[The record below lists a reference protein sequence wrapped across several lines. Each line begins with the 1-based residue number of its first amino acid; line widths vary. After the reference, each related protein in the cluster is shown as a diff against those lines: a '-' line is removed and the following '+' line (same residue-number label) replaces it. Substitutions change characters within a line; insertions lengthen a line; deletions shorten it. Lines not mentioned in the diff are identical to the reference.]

1 MVSREEYKRYVNDLV
16 AKDKNNENIS
26 YLSRKY
32 SLKWGLML
40 AFGILSFMC
49 GFCLTVIPEINLI
62 LGLFVLIIGVVSIVK
77 SIIMACKSN
86 KAQRYYKD
94 NYRPLILDYLLKG
107 YEYSFSSYDKI
118 DERIFKDSQFGG
130 YYEDYDGSD
139 KLTINIPDD
148 NGNKTDCYLTLCD
161 LDVTKT
167 EEDSDGDTRTVTV
180 YSGVFGYVEFPF
192 EFKCILSLDDCYRKS
207 GVRMDKVKLEDI
219 IFNKKLRVY
228 SNDQIEARYI
238 LTPEMMEKLLYLDTV
253 FRGLKITLVDNKMY
267 IGATAA
273 DLFELNSIKNG
284 DINTLFEYFYDE
296 VKTILDIVNEIKDNN
311 KIFKM

>member
-1 MVSREEYKRYVNDLV
+1 
-16 AKDKNNENIS
+16 
-26 YLSRKY
+26 
-32 SLKWGLML
+32 
-40 AFGILSFMC
+40 
-49 GFCLTVIPEINLI
+49 
-62 LGLFVLIIGVVSIVK
+62 
-77 SIIMACKSN
+77 
-86 KAQRYYKD
+86 
-94 NYRPLILDYLLKG
+94 
-107 YEYSFSSYDKI
+107 
-118 DERIFKDSQFGG
+118 
-130 YYEDYDGSD
+130 
-139 KLTINIPDD
+139 
-148 NGNKTDCYLTLCD
+148 
-161 LDVTKT
+161 
-167 EEDSDGDTRTVTV
+167 
-180 YSGVFGYVEFPF
+180 
-192 EFKCILSLDDCYRKS
+192 
-207 GVRMDKVKLEDI
+207 MDKVKLEDI